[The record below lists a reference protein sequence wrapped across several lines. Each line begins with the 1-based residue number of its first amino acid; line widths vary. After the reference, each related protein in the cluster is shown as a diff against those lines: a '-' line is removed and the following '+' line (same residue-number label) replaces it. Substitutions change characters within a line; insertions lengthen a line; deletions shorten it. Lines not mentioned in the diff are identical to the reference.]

1 MVDIYC
7 VNQSEKCKLLFKA
20 ALGTLPGWRAI
31 KMKVASVA
39 TALKDALKEVAQD
52 CTVAFQMLD
61 SA

>member
-1 MVDIYC
+1 M
-7 VNQSEKCKLLFKA
+7 FKA
-20 ALGTLPGWRAI
+20 ALGTLPEWCAI
-31 KMKVASVA
+31 KMKVPAMA